1 MEGGEVVVS
10 GGGGM
15 IAGLVMLVIMVAV
28 YIFYC
33 YCAKLICE
41 KVGKEPGVLI
51 WIPIVQILPL
61 LEAAGMEKWMIILF
75 FVPFVNILAALYMAY
90 KLVLAR
96 GKPPV
101 LVVMAV
107 IPIVSLAF
115 FPYLAFSE

>member
-1 MEGGEVVVS
+1 MEGGDVAVS
-10 GGGGM
+10 AGGGAIVGIIM
-15 IAGLVMLVIMVAV
+15 LLVMVAV

-33 YCAKLICE
+33 YCAKLVCQ
-41 KVGKEPGVLI
+41 KVGKDPGVLI
-51 WIPIVQILPL
+51 RVPIVQLLPL

-75 FVPFVNILAALYMAY
+75 FIPLANLIAASYMCY

-101 LVVMAV
+101 MVVLAI
-107 IPIVSLAF
+107 IPFLNLAF